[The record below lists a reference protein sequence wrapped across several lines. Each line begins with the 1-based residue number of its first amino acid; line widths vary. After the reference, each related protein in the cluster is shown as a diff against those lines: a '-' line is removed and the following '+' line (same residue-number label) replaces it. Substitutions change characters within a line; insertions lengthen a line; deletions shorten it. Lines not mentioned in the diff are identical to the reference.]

1 MCSASAAAGIGARW
15 AASGCWGETTI
26 GTLTAKSGRRVSVG
40 GTRDQDPTTP
50 TAQRPSTTGSTTAL
64 DSTSKFNKVEGK
76 FLWKAATAAVNGAGG
91 NITSTATLNSG
102 SRPPARLFARALK
115 RSTSPATA

>member
-1 MCSASAAAGIGARW
+1 MCSASAAVGIGARKL
-15 AASGCWGETTI
+15 ANGCCGETTI
-26 GTLTAKSGRRVSVG
+26 GRLTAKSGRRVSVG

-50 TAQRPSTTGSTTAL
+50 TPQRPSSTGSTTAL
-64 DSTSKFNKVEGK
+64 ESTSKFNKVDGK
-76 FLWKAATAAVNGAGG
+76 VFWKAATAAVNGAGG

-115 RSTSPATA
+115 